1 MRMKRVRNCN
11 TATILDPLANTWVPP
26 SSSASVPFC
35 ASVPLCLHASFASV
49 PLHLVPPCHLRLVPL
64 CHHSSCASVPS
75 FVLCLCAIIRL
86 VPLCHHSS
94 CASMPLH
101 HLPLSLFV
109 YILVHA
115 KCRTNKTS
123 RILCQP

>member
-49 PLHLVPPCHLRLVPL
+49 PLHLVPLCHLRLVPL
-64 CHHSSCASVPS
+64 CHHSSCASVP
-75 FVLCLCAIIRL
+75 
-86 VPLCHHSS
+86 
-94 CASMPLH
+94 LH
-101 HLPLSLFV
+101 HLPLSLFI

-115 KCRTNKTS
+115 KCQTNKTS

>member
-26 SSSASVPFC
+26 S
-35 ASVPLCLHASFASV
+35 SFASV